1 MFQINTTRPVWRS
14 RSTHACERPRERLY
28 TESMT
33 NKAKPS
39 ATAAGVDA
47 SPEPHEGRTAR
58 RVTLDDI
65 AIVAGT
71 SIATVSRALQGSP
84 RVAPSTRE
92 RIEKV
97 AEQLGYQANIAASL
111 LASSRPQI
119 LGLVCALGQ
128 ELHVRYR
135 AEALRAA
142 ERHGFRIIV
151 ESIDDSR
158 DVERAWES
166 VLQLRAQSVI
176 AVDSSCIS
184 QSYAHVPTVL
194 IGQQAVREDLDLIT
208 SDNERG
214 MREAVTLLRDRGRR
228 RIAFIEGPPLALTSQ
243 LFSGPAAVCAS
254 TMSVFQE
261 ATTSMPASWPSAP
274 GCPPGWMRSCATTT
288 SAPTARSSRF
298 CATASSPVE
307 TSLLSAAIT
316 PHSPLPAHSRSP
328 RLTALPHASA
338 LSPST
343 ARSHEHGETTKR
355 PCASAS
361 RPSWSC
367 VPARD
372 DRAQRHHGPVPRDH
386 QPY

>member
-92 RIEKV
+92 RIEMV
-97 AEQLGYQANIAASL
+97 AEQLGYRANIAASL

-128 ELHVRYR
+128 DDHSARYR

-142 ERHGFRIIV
+142 EWHGFRIIV

-184 QSYAHVPTVL
+184 QRYAHVPTVL

-214 MREAVTLLRDRGRR
+214 MREAVTLLRDRGRTR
-228 RIAFIEGPPLALTSQ
+228 RLHRGLPASARAHKSAFLRACRSVRIDHVCIPGGDNVDAGFLAVRAGLPTGVDALVCYNDQCAQGAILALLRHGLVPGRDILVVGCDNSALAATRALALTSIDR
-243 LFSGPAAVCAS
+243 
-254 TMSVFQE
+254 T
-261 ATTSMPASWPSAP
+261 
-274 GCPPGWMRSCATTT
+274 
-288 SAPTARSSRF
+288 
-298 CATASSPVE
+298 
-307 TSLLSAAIT
+307 
-316 PHSPLPAHSRSP
+316 
-328 RLTALPHASA
+328 PHASVPSPFDCAIARA
-338 LSPST
+338 LGDDKAPVRERVETELVVRAST
-343 ARSHEHGETTKR
+343 G
-355 PCASAS
+355 
-361 RPSWSC
+361 
-367 VPARD
+367 
-372 DRAQRHHGPVPRDH
+372 
-386 QPY
+386 

>member
-1 MFQINTTRPVWRS
+1 
-14 RSTHACERPRERLY
+14 
-28 TESMT
+28 MT
-33 NKAKPS
+33 NKVKPS

-97 AEQLGYQANIAASL
+97 AEQLGYRANIAASL

-142 ERHGFRIIV
+142 EWHGFRIIV

-228 RIAFIEGPPLALTSQ
+228 RVAFIEGPPGPSARAHKSAFLRACRSVRIDHVCIPGGDNVDAGFLAVRAGLPTGVDALVCYNDQCAHGAILALLRHGLVPGRDILVVGCDNSALAATRALALTSIDRA
-243 LFSGPAAVCAS
+243 PARVGALAVDCAIARALGDDKAPVRERVETELVVRAS
-254 TMSVFQE
+254 T
-261 ATTSMPASWPSAP
+261 
-274 GCPPGWMRSCATTT
+274 G
-288 SAPTARSSRF
+288 
-298 CATASSPVE
+298 
-307 TSLLSAAIT
+307 
-316 PHSPLPAHSRSP
+316 
-328 RLTALPHASA
+328 
-338 LSPST
+338 
-343 ARSHEHGETTKR
+343 
-355 PCASAS
+355 
-361 RPSWSC
+361 
-367 VPARD
+367 
-372 DRAQRHHGPVPRDH
+372 
-386 QPY
+386 